1 MLPLSASQRRILIL
15 AATLFFVSS
24 VYLTSTRLFNME
36 FTRGDKY
43 PTSSS
48 SSSDKPS
55 DKVGDK
61 HREKVKPG
69 VKLNHADL
77 PMSYGGFNR
86 PKFDN
91 LKLMDKLP
99 AEFVPTVENGRR
111 LIVLGDIHGMSNE
124 LESILTKVF
133 YNETRDHLIA
143 VGDMISKG
151 PDSTGVVS
159 KLMSLNASAV
169 RGNHEDRILLARSA
183 INSQHGVAAELESP
197 ENQERRGELQDLVTA
212 RGMSP
217 EHIKWLENLPVILTI
232 DELSIYVVHA
242 GLVPGVDV
250 ESQDPWAVMN
260 MRTLSYPRE
269 EIRAKEGEKPRER
282 RRRAEEA
289 VDINDGPS
297 LESLSEK
304 QDDDVPDTSRFV
316 QSEQPQPDSEAELV
330 GEGTSEGNIDSLP
343 NPDSP
348 DTAESPEIDMDTTGI
363 PWDRQIAIP
372 NDGHKGEKWTDAWNS
387 HQLRLPRR
395 QRRTVIYGHD
405 AKTGYK
411 ESKYT
416 FGLDSG
422 CVKGEALSALII
434 EASGTGGFK
443 HKTLQIR
450 CQNVDKDINAR

>member
-1 MLPLSASQRRILIL
+1 MLPISSSQRRILIF

-24 VYLTSTRLFNME
+24 VYLCSTRLFNME
-36 FTRGDKY
+36 FTRGAKY
-43 PTSSS
+43 PTADIESSS
-48 SSSDKPS
+48 KPKDDGETKTKDK
-55 DKVGDK
+55 DKG
-61 HREKVKPG
+61 R

-77 PMSYGGFNR
+77 PMSYGGFDR
-86 PKFDN
+86 PKFEN
-91 LKLMDKLP
+91 LKLMDSLP
-99 AEFVPTVENGRR
+99 AEFVPTVDNGRR
-111 LIVLGDIHGMSNE
+111 LIMLGDLHGMSGE
-124 LESILTKVF
+124 LESMLKKVF
-133 YNETRDHLIA
+133 YNETRDHVVA

-151 PDSTGVVS
+151 PDSEGVVS

-183 INSQHGVAAELESP
+183 IESQHGVSAELETP

-217 EHIKWLENLPVILTI
+217 EHIKWLESLPVILTI
-232 DELSIYVVHA
+232 NELNIYVVHA
-242 GLVPGVDV
+242 GLVPGVDL
-250 ESQDPWAVMN
+250 EAQDPWAVMN

-282 RRRAEEA
+282 RRREEEG
-289 VDINDGPS
+289 VDINDGPA

-304 QDDDVPDTSRFV
+304 QDKDDEADTSKFV
-316 QSEQPQPDSEAELV
+316 QSEQPARDPEVEVVSSGTKEDP
-330 GEGTSEGNIDSLP
+330 TSETQG
-343 NPDSP
+343 
-348 DTAESPEIDMDTTGI
+348 DTEVDMDTAGI

-372 NDGHKGEKWTDAWNS
+372 NNGHKGEKWTDAWNS
-387 HQLRLPRR
+387 FQLRLPRR

-405 AKTGYK
+405 AKSGYK

-450 CQNVDKDINAR
+450 CQNVNKSLNG